1 VLGHDRELSLQI
13 SSAIVQLQV
22 TALGKRGYD
31 IAGRNS
37 RSPGTGAMIIAVVQ
51 IPMPRRPREAAIAA
65 QTKSAPTFRA
75 LAGKGLL
82 RKDYLNGD
90 AGGGGVYY
98 WTSREAAEAWYTPEW
113 RRQAKATFGAEPV
126 ITYYETYVTVDN
138 VKGETIVREDK

>member
-1 VLGHDRELSLQI
+1 
-13 SSAIVQLQV
+13 
-22 TALGKRGYD
+22 
-31 IAGRNS
+31 
-37 RSPGTGAMIIAVVQ
+37 MIIAVVENSDAA
-51 IPMPRRPREAAIAA
+51 PAREEAIAA

-113 RRQAKATFGAEPV
+113 RRRPGRPSAPS
-126 ITYYETYVTVDN
+126 
-138 VKGETIVREDK
+138 R

>member
-1 VLGHDRELSLQI
+1 
-13 SSAIVQLQV
+13 
-22 TALGKRGYD
+22 
-31 IAGRNS
+31 
-37 RSPGTGAMIIAVVQ
+37 MIIAVVQ
-51 IPMPRRPREAAIAA
+51 IPMPPRPKDAAIAA

-75 LAGKGLL
+75 LASKGLL

-113 RRQAKATFGAEPV
+113 RAKAKVQFGAAPV

-138 VKGETIVREDK
+138 VAGETIVRD